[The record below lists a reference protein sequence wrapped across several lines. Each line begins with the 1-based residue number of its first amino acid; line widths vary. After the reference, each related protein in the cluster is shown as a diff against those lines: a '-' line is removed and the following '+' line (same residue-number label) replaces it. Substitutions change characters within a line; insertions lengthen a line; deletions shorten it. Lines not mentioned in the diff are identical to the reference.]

1 MSEFI
6 VGSALCCLLMRN
18 LMVKLPG
25 TGDLLLHGVCMHMCV
40 RVRVSVRVYA
50 RTHAHM
56 SL

>member
-6 VGSALCCLLMRN
+6 VGSALCCLPMRN